1 MPPPDNNKSPIPPTV
16 QTPSVQ
22 EPILLTSI
30 LLPASVEAPFYYKM
44 VHISAYIFSANLNRV
59 VFKLMPDSIEQL
71 INYHKD
77 IHFPKQLM
85 YFINQS
91 IYGTNGTRENLRSYM
106 SYSIEHA
113 IEYHN
118 YLLLNQ
124 YVKYHKYILLK
135 QHAEFVNAI
144 EQFVYTTDITDLEGY
159 EMDGGELVCR
169 KAEEVKNIIVALI
182 EGCVGCKS

>member
-1 MPPPDNNKSPIPPTV
+1 
-16 QTPSVQ
+16 
-22 EPILLTSI
+22 
-30 LLPASVEAPFYYKM
+30 
-44 VHISAYIFSANLNRV
+44 
-59 VFKLMPDSIEQL
+59 
-71 INYHKD
+71 
-77 IHFPKQLM
+77 
-85 YFINQS
+85 
-91 IYGTNGTRENLRSYM
+91 M

-159 EMDGGELVCR
+159 EMDGGDITDLEGYEMDGGELVCR

>member
-1 MPPPDNNKSPIPPTV
+1 MPIPPTV

-22 EPILLTSI
+22 EPILFPWTLTSI

-118 YLLLNQ
+118 YLLL
-124 YVKYHKYILLK
+124 K
-135 QHAEFVNAI
+135 QH
-144 EQFVYTTDITDLEGY
+144 TDLEGY
-159 EMDGGELVCR
+159 EMDGGELVCQ